1 MGLLSRPFRP
11 RRSGSN
17 MAGADTSV
25 LDRCRFISKLSPS
38 DVENFITTGQKPA
51 NCDEVTCATVLL
63 LECGLREKGSSIN
76 ELPGL
81 IHAVDNAV
89 ELPSKC
95 SNLLKKI
102 WRLVEECKQE
112 EEKLNS
118 FLASPVSSV
127 YEVKRKEDPNKVGN
141 ECERVG
147 ITPHVLH
154 NGWDNHP
161 VPEVRFTKMMAIE
174 IEEYRTRHDQTYEKV
189 KQWLGKVL
197 GQEATAMVKT
207 ESLRSNL
214 LELKEK
220 LRIAKRN
227 KSTKKLRELC
237 EEVYKLP
244 QSQVRERQ
252 EWQVPSTSRA
262 SAKLDIAM
270 KRRRE
275 LQKQVQEQQKTI
287 ATLEVGLD
295 AVKRKAEIDEKR
307 LNKKMRMLD
316 EKEAKVKEREVKGN
330 TCKRNLAQTVRRRD
344 KANSKWKAEKAE
356 LLDEKSGLLAQCK
369 QLQEQLNRTKGKRE
383 SLRVSLHKCRKKKS
397 KLEDKAKAFRTAN
410 KQCQKQIAQLRA
422 EVEDLES
429 QLADKQRKIN
439 LRDGPHK
446 SSPYTADVRA
456 TYMAL
461 TVLEVSTKKMSA
473 VVHCVL
479 NNLCKYNIKL
489 SDLPGETFSQVI
501 RQEANLVATIHAA
514 KLMEMSKFGAL
525 HGDGTSRDG
534 KKVTAFQVNTGKN
547 QTPSIGLQEVVSGDS
562 ADQLDAL
569 DFVLHK
575 MAELLSSETTTKD
588 HLLAKLKNTMGDGA
602 RSQIKFNHLVEAKRA
617 EVLPE
622 VVDGWHVLSVQE
634 QEKMMEMNH
643 LYCNLHALIG
653 FATYAD
659 EALAKLEEVW
669 RQQFGQLGVESLSEF
684 QDKSGNYAWKHPDS
698 ATQRLIRTA
707 CETVAPGGNQQAG
720 RIQDFKDFLH
730 LKVKQQIEDGVQKED
745 LVPAFAKL
753 KVFRANRFNILFE
766 CASGLYFHRRDIQRM
781 FQEGYV
787 KAANKLL
794 RAVLADITTEPLL
807 AGCRALGLLDYHIT
821 EPYWRLV
828 ELKSVHILD
837 LSDHLKVLLG
847 KMKEW
852 SKDAAPLLQQ
862 DLPPVFT
869 GVIPN
874 KDKVHAALFEEA
886 TDTMDSMTKQALEL
900 CLANMVIVLERRFAE
915 HLHGRLSHTA
925 DPKLR
930 EETAT
935 MEKSNRRG
943 ENDFGY
949 WSHLNT
955 TKPTMGLM
963 ATEGQLLFKSNGTA
977 AWLTALLEEDP
988 SEYYKILK
996 RAQKERK
1003 VWKEIYEQREKKQ
1016 QEVREDRLNAKAL
1029 EHVQKEKKKDEQQEA
1044 HRRKFEKYGGP
1055 VKDENSCKS
1064 FLQNLSTLPE
1074 NKRTDILGSHISY
1087 LKAINPV
1094 LVKANRSIFAKS
1106 CRGDKHDFDKLS
1118 TNFTTIITSPGVTL
1132 DTEATAAV
1140 QSTLPNQGRIFIDE
1154 EEAKDRVERIKA
1166 NFVKKA
1172 SEVTKE
1178 QESDSTDKGEERG
1191 GEKNQEV
1198 EGDSNANAEE
1208 GRDEQSDSDVE
1219 ESEEESD
1226 SDAEESEEESDS
1238 DAEESEEE
1246 SHSDAEES
1254 EEESHSDA
1262 EESEEES
1269 ESGAKKSEKKSL
1281 SNSEERTE
1289 KEDGCA
1295 GVPSTEKEHGG
1306 QKIAVQDHVI
1316 VAYED
1321 DWAVGQVTKLENSE
1335 QVSVKFME
1343 RTRRSKDKVKKK
1355 DGKEVDLEVNVHI
1368 FYWPPRCRK
1377 YLVDTKFIL
1386 TVLNPDRI
1394 QVCESESN
1402 SRMIIS
1408 TIRGWEDIQKQYT
1421 SYYNKYFARQQPR
1434 ARRRRKT
1441 PKRTSPEKEK
1451 EH

>member
-1 MGLLSRPFRP
+1 
-11 RRSGSN
+11 
-17 MAGADTSV
+17 
-25 LDRCRFISKLSPS
+25 
-38 DVENFITTGQKPA
+38 
-51 NCDEVTCATVLL
+51 
-63 LECGLREKGSSIN
+63 
-76 ELPGL
+76 
-81 IHAVDNAV
+81 
-89 ELPSKC
+89 
-95 SNLLKKI
+95 
-102 WRLVEECKQE
+102 
-112 EEKLNS
+112 
-118 FLASPVSSV
+118 
-127 YEVKRKEDPNKVGN
+127 
-141 ECERVG
+141 
-147 ITPHVLH
+147 
-154 NGWDNHP
+154 
-161 VPEVRFTKMMAIE
+161 MMAIE

-189 KQWLGKVL
+189 KQWLGKIL

-214 LELKEK
+214 KELREK
-220 LRIAKRN
+220 LTSAKRN
-227 KSTKKLRELC
+227 KSEETLRELR
-237 EEVYKLP
+237 EEVYSLP
-244 QSQVRERQ
+244 QPQVREMH
-252 EWQVPSTSRA
+252 EWEVPSTSRA
-262 SAKLDIAM
+262 SAKLEIANQ
-270 KRRRE
+270 KRRE
-275 LQKQVQEQQKTI
+275 LQNQVQEQQKKI

-295 AVKRKAEIDEKR
+295 AVKRKAEIDEKK
-307 LNKKMRMLD
+307 LKKKMRTLD
-316 EKEAKVKEREVKGN
+316 EKEAKVQEREVKAKGN
-330 TCKRNLAQTVRRRD
+330 VRNLTDKVRRRD
-344 KANSKWKAEKAE
+344 KANSKWKAERSE
-356 LLDEKSGLLAQCK
+356 LTEEKSGLLAQCK
-369 QLQEQLNRTKGKRE
+369 QLQEQLDRIKGKRE

-397 KLEDKAKAFRTAN
+397 KLEDKVKAFKTAN
-410 KQCQKQIAQLRA
+410 KHCQKQIAQLRA

-429 QLADKQRKIN
+429 QLADKKRKIN
-439 LRDGPHK
+439 LKDGPHK
-446 SSPYTADVRA
+446 SSPYTAEVRA
-456 TYMAL
+456 TYMGL
-461 TVLEVSTKKMSA
+461 IVLEVSTKKMSA

-479 NNLCKYNIKL
+479 KNLCKFNIKL
-489 SDLPGETFSQVI
+489 KDLPGETFSQAI
-501 RQEANLVATIHAA
+501 RQEANLVSTIHCA
-514 KLMEMSKFGAL
+514 KLMELAKFGSL

-622 VVDGWHVLSVQE
+622 VVDGWHVLSVEE
-634 QEKMMEMNH
+634 QDKMKEMNH

-659 EALAKLEEVW
+659 EALAKLEVVW
-669 RQQFGQLGVESLSEF
+669 RQQYGQLGVESLAEF
-684 QDKSGNYAWKHPDS
+684 QDKSGDYAWKHPDS
-698 ATQRLIRTA
+698 ATQRLIRTT

-730 LKVKQQIEDGVQKED
+730 LKLKQQIEDGVQKED

-766 CASGLYFHRRDIQRM
+766 CASGLYFHRKDIQRM
-781 FQEGYV
+781 FQDGYV

-794 RAVLADITTEPLL
+794 RAVLADITCEPLL
-807 AGCRALGLLDYHIT
+807 AGCRALGLLDYHVT
-821 EPYWRLV
+821 EPYWRIV

-852 SKDAAPLLQQ
+852 IKDATPLLQE

-869 GVIPN
+869 GIIPK

-988 SEYYKILK
+988 SEYYKVLQ
-996 RAQKERK
+996 RAKKEK
-1003 VWKEIYEQREKKQ
+1003 HVWKEIYEQREKKQ

-1064 FLQNLSTLPE
+1064 FLQNLSKLPE

-1106 CRGDKHDFDKLS
+1106 CRGDKHDFVKLS

-1132 DTEATAAV
+1132 DTEATSAV
-1140 QSTLPNQGRIFIDE
+1140 QSTLPTQGRIFIDE
-1154 EEAKDRVERIKA
+1154 EDANDHVDRIKA

-1191 GEKNQEV
+1191 GEKSQEV

-1208 GRDEQSDSDVE
+1208 GREEEEGDSDAE
-1219 ESEEESD
+1219 ESEEEGDSDAEESEEESDSDTEESEVESDSDAEESEEKSD

-1238 DAEESEEE
+1238 GAKKSEEEKSDSGAEESEEE
-1246 SHSDAEES
+1246 SD
-1254 EEESHSDA
+1254 
-1262 EESEEES
+1262 
-1269 ESGAKKSEKKSL
+1269 SGAKKSEEEKSL

-1289 KEDGCA
+1289 QEDGCA

-1306 QKIAVQDHVI
+1306 QKIAVHDHVI

-1343 RTRRSKDKVKKK
+1343 RTRKSKDKVKKP

-1368 FYWPPRCRK
+1368 FYWPARCHK

-1386 TVLNPDRI
+1386 SVLNPDQI
-1394 QVCESESN
+1394 QVCECESN

-1441 PKRTSPEKEK
+1441 P
-1451 EH
+1451 